1 MTVLR
6 QRMLDDM
13 RIRNLAAETQ
23 TSYLRQVA
31 KFARYHGQSPE
42 LLGPED
48 IRTYQLH
55 LIDDR
60 QLAPTSVAGT
70 VAALRFLYQV
80 TLKRDWAVEALPL
93 PKRGETLPVILSPEE
108 VVRFLA
114 GVARP
119 KHRMILTTCYAA
131 GLRLGEALRLQVANV
146 DSNRMVLHVAQ
157 GKGARDRYVML
168 SPTLL
173 QQLRAWWRVERPA
186 RWLFPGRNPEQ
197 PMQKGTVQWAC
208 RLARYRSR
216 LGKPVT
222 PHSLRHA
229 LPFTCWKSAPTS
241 APFSCCSVIGGW
253 RPRRATSAWRRPR
266 SVRRPAR
273 STCCPGRRPRRSPRT
288 DRGPPW
294 LVRSFAWR
302 RSSAATATCIVPGPG
317 PRCRPRTCA

>member
-31 KFARYHGQSPE
+31 KFARYYGQSPE

-93 PKRGETLPVILSPEE
+93 PKRGETLPVVLSPEE
-108 VVRFLA
+108 VVRFLD

-131 GLRLGEALRLQVANV
+131 GLRLSEGLRLQVTDV
-146 DSNRMVLHVAQ
+146 DSDRMVLHVAQ

-186 RWLFPGRNPEQ
+186 RWLFLGRNPEQ

-222 PHSLRHA
+222 PRPSSSGACCCTCSRPDFTVSATTASSPIATASRSSPSADGRWARRHRQS
-229 LPFTCWKSAPTS
+229 TPT
-241 APFSCCSVIGGW
+241 
-253 RPRRATSAWRRPR
+253 
-266 SVRRPAR
+266 
-273 STCCPGRRPRRSPRT
+273 RSPPT
-288 DRGPPW
+288 IGT
-294 LVRSFAWR
+294 AIR
-302 RSSAATATCIVPGPG
+302 R
-317 PRCRPRTCA
+317 

>member
-23 TSYLRQVA
+23 TSYVRQVA

-55 LIDDR
+55 LIDER

-80 TLKRDWAVEALPL
+80 TLQRDWAVEALPL
-93 PKRGETLPVILSPEE
+93 PKRGETLPDILSPEE

-131 GLRLGEALRLQVANV
+131 GLRLSEALRLQVTDV

-173 QQLRAWWRVERPA
+173 QQLRVWWRVERPA
-186 RWLFPGRNPEQ
+186 GGRHPQVAGGGLQTPMPEQ
-197 PMQKGTVQWAC
+197 ELDGAQVGAGLEEMHREGMAKRMRRDDLGETRAPGGDPAGQPNRA
-208 RLARYRSR
+208 ARDRR
-216 LGKPVT
+216 LGRSPG
-222 PHSLRHA
+222 
-229 LPFTCWKSAPTS
+229 KSQ
-241 APFSCCSVIGGW
+241 CRG
-253 RPRRATSAWRRPR
+253 R
-266 SVRRPAR
+266 STLHQAR
-273 STCCPGRRPRRSPRT
+273 STAS
-288 DRGPPW
+288 
-294 LVRSFAWR
+294 SFGE
-302 RSSAATATCIVPGPG
+302 SIT
-317 PRCRPRTCA
+317 

>member
-23 TSYLRQVA
+23 TSYLRHVA
-31 KFARYHGQSPE
+31 KFARFFGQSPE

-108 VVRFLA
+108 VVRFLE

-131 GLRLGEALRLQVANV
+131 GLRLSEALRLQVTDV
-146 DSNRMVLHVAQ
+146 DSDRMVLLVAR

-173 QQLRAWWRVERPA
+173 QQLRVWWRIERPA

-216 LGKPVT
+216 LTKPVT

-229 LPFTCWKSAPTS
+229 FAVHLLEVGTDVRTIQLLLGHRRLETTARYLRLATTKV
-241 APFSCCSVIGGW
+241 CS
-253 RPRRATSAWRRPR
+253 ATSPLDLLPRPETE
-266 SVRRPAR
+266 P
-273 STCCPGRRPRRSPRT
+273 
-288 DRGPPW
+288 
-294 LVRSFAWR
+294 
-302 RSSAATATCIVPGPG
+302 VPT
-317 PRCRPRTCA
+317 R